1 VTTTPAQPTGDSAPR
16 PNWFAR
22 HDLALFFVLAFVL
35 SWLAWPAVLSNPDS
49 SPLVPFGP
57 ALAAITVTALA
68 GGAKQVL
75 YLLRQLGRWRVHPG
89 WYAIAVGLPFALTG
103 LAVILAVVAGAP
115 APDAET
121 YEGWYQLPV
130 SLLITLLIV
139 GCFEELGWRG
149 FALPRLQR
157 SRTALTSA
165 LLIGVLWAIWHLP
178 ELVSDPTDQRPP
190 LPFFVWVIALS
201 VILAWLYNSTSGS
214 VLIVA
219 LSHSA
224 ANTAGAFLLPGFDG
238 DRYLLVMWLMA
249 AAYAA
254 AAVSIVLLAGA
265 DQLTTR
271 LTDRRASAGGDGPL
285 QRQQR

>member
-1 VTTTPAQPTGDSAPR
+1 MSATPAQSTGNSAPL

-57 ALAAITVTALA
+57 ALAAVTVTALA
-68 GGAKQVL
+68 GGAKHVL

-89 WYAIAVGLPFALTG
+89 WYAIAVGVPFALTG
-103 LAVILAVVAGAP
+103 LAVILGVVAGAP
-115 APDAET
+115 APDMET
-121 YEGWYQLPV
+121 YEGWYQLPA

-149 FALPRLQR
+149 FAQPRLQR

-201 VILAWLYNSTSGS
+201 VILAWLYNSTGGS

-224 ANTAGAFLLPGFDG
+224 ANTAGAFLLPAFDG
-238 DRYLLVMWLMA
+238 DPYLLVMWLMA

-265 DQLTTR
+265 DRLTTR
-271 LTDRRASAGGDGPL
+271 LTDRRASAGAVGP
-285 QRQQR
+285 